1 MMQHFALKCGVYSRE
16 AFNQINAVFHKVNL
30 VHIVLLEKLSG
41 FECFFF
47 LPVRVV
53 LKRTVA
59 GD

>member
-47 LPVRVV
+47 TGEGSSE
-53 LKRTVA
+53 KNCCW
-59 GD
+59 